1 MSEPPLDIRL
11 PGHADRISAA
21 RMIDTTNPTIY
32 LPFIFT
38 PAKEKGLRSRP
49 PPHVRCGPATEI
61 IAIVFPRIENSL
73 ANSTRLF
80 VGNAQRLTHDPF

>member
-49 PPHVRCGPATEI
+49 PPCAVR
-61 IAIVFPRIENSL
+61 
-73 ANSTRLF
+73 
-80 VGNAQRLTHDPF
+80 QRESFLLYSHESNIL

>member
-38 PAKEKGLRSRP
+38 PAKEKGFRSRP
-49 PPHVRCGPATEI
+49 PPCAVR
-61 IAIVFPRIENSL
+61 
-73 ANSTRLF
+73 
-80 VGNAQRLTHDPF
+80 QRKSFLLYSHDWKIL